1 MPSPGWRIVPR
12 PDRTCF
18 HWPQGS
24 ATKEV
29 KIRVLRQITRP
40 LGEAVQYALD
50 SWNRTAR
57 LCCILVASGVAAG
70 LYALLKG
77 A

>member
-1 MPSPGWRIVPR
+1 
-12 PDRTCF
+12 
-18 HWPQGS
+18 
-24 ATKEV
+24 V
-29 KIRVLRQITRP
+29 KIRVLRHVTEP
-40 LGEAVQYALD
+40 LGEAVRYALD

-57 LCCILVASGVAAG
+57 LCCILVASGFAAG

>member
-1 MPSPGWRIVPR
+1 MNL
-12 PDRTCF
+12 
-18 HWPQGS
+18 
-24 ATKEV
+24 
-29 KIRVLRQITRP
+29 RVLRQTTRP
-40 LGEAVQYALD
+40 FGEAVQYALD

-57 LCCILVASGVAAG
+57 LCCILVATGIAAG

>member
-1 MPSPGWRIVPR
+1 MLK
-12 PDRTCF
+12 
-18 HWPQGS
+18 QMM
-24 ATKEV
+24 K
-29 KIRVLRQITRP
+29 P

-57 LCCILVASGVAAG
+57 LCCILVAIGVATG
-70 LYALLKG
+70 LYALMKG

>member
-1 MPSPGWRIVPR
+1 MASVPNR
-12 PDRTCF
+12 E
-18 HWPQGS
+18 
-24 ATKEV
+24 EV
-29 KIRVLRQITRP
+29 MMLKQMMKP

-57 LCCILVASGVAAG
+57 LCCILVAIGVATG
-70 LYALLKG
+70 LYALMKG